1 MNTYYLHDGNESS
14 GPFGLEE
21 LKTKKITSS
30 TPVWCQGMAD
40 WKNAGEIAELRSI
53 LTIVPPPIK
62 IAVPTPQVK
71 KIKKNHHIFG
81 IKRSYFYLASTLF
94 ILIIGTFIFN
104 IVRENRRADLELKNR
119 ITEKDNQQYLIQQKE
134 IEQQKKL
141 LAEQEQIEAERIAI
155 EKKETITNRLLE
167 IQNTLSGNTSDLE
180 ILKRKVID
188 ASGFKFFRTPEEK
201 TEEINL
207 IQNQIQSLKK
217 DIEKLEQENNQLN
230 LELERIH

>member
-1 MNTYYLHDGNESS
+1 M
-14 GPFGLEE
+14 
-21 LKTKKITSS
+21 
-30 TPVWCQGMAD
+30 
-40 WKNAGEIAELRSI
+40 
-53 LTIVPPPIK
+53 
-62 IAVPTPQVK
+62 
-71 KIKKNHHIFG
+71 
-81 IKRSYFYLASTLF
+81 
-94 ILIIGTFIFN
+94 
-104 IVRENRRADLELKNR
+104 
-119 ITEKDNQQYLIQQKE
+119 
-134 IEQQKKL
+134 
-141 LAEQEQIEAERIAI
+141 
-155 EKKETITNRLLE
+155 E